1 MKTRLLVA
9 AAVAA
14 ASLAACGADDPQ
26 PASTNDQAKMR
37 KSMLDFARCMRE
49 NGIDMPDPK
58 FEGNRVMM
66 SAGGPGDKTPP
77 AKMRAA
83 DKACA
88 KYRDAVKPPAMSE
101 EKQAEF
107 KKEALAN
114 ARCMREHGID
124 MPDPTFDENGGAR
137 MELGRGINPESAK
150 FKKAQEACREVGG
163 IGMGT
168 TDVPEGGEK

>member
-9 AAVAA
+9 AVVAA

-37 KSMLDFARCMRE
+37 KSLLDFSRCMRE

-58 FEGNRVMM
+58 FEGNRVTMR
-66 SAGGPGDKTPP
+66 AGGPGDKTDP

-83 DKACA
+83 EKACA
-88 KYRDAVKPPAMSE
+88 KYRDAVKPPEMSE
-101 EKQAEF
+101 EQQAEF
-107 KKEALAN
+107 TTGAVAN

-124 MPDPTFDENGGAR
+124 MPDPTFDSYGGAR
-137 MELGRGINPESAK
+137 MEIGRGMNPESAK

-163 IGMGT
+163 MGT
-168 TDVPEGGEK
+168 TDVQEGGEK